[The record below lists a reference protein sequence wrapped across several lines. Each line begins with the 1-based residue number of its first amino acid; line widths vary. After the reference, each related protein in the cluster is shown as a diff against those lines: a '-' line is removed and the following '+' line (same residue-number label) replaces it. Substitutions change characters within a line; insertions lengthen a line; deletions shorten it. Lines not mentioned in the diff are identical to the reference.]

1 MMDTKEFLLQWLT
14 ICLKNGAGTNS
25 NSGSEKQQLAE
36 ELHKTIIRKFRKREE
51 YSSFKD
57 NIGSTDLT
65 DMQLIKKYDKPI

>member
-1 MMDTKEFLLQWLT
+1 MMDTKEFLLQQLT
-14 ICLKNGAGTNS
+14 ICLKNGTGTHS